1 MSRVPNEIANNII
14 SANDIVDVLRDFI
27 ELRKKGQS
35 YVALCPFHNDTNPSM
50 SIDSRRQ
57 IFKCFVCNTGGNA
70 LTFLK
75 LFKKWSYAEA
85 LKYLAD
91 KAGIEFIIPDISI
104 NEYQNEN
111 KLSETDIKVY
121 EALDKANS
129 FYKSELVKTDNPVI
143 KAFLKNRNLSYNDC
157 NKYDIGYA
165 PIARFR
171 DIFAT
176 EIENDLSILINASL
190 VSLNTKEEFFKNR
203 ITFGIRDEYNKI
215 VGFSA
220 RALDDSKPKYIN
232 SSENYYFKKS
242 SILYNLNNIY
252 ESANFNQI
260 IITEGFF
267 DVIALNKCNIP
278 EAICLMGTA
287 LTKEHVYKLQKFKKI
302 ILFLDG
308 DDAGQESTFK
318 TIKTLLQNNYTN
330 IYVVKNNSNLDPDEL
345 LNTHGPEAVKSLI
358 NDASLYIYFIYD
370 YLRIKFGLYDGYNII
385 EVNEMQFQKF
395 GSEFY
400 PFWLKLSQNAATVF
414 NEKLKKEYNRDI
426 NFIIDKGNS
435 FNNDF
440 STQDNINLNNYD
452 EFYDINSIP
461 YYDDVVDSQNYNRV
475 PNFSNPKLYKP
486 VKQEYKQNWI
496 EKMLLILL
504 HYPNLQEFFYKN
516 HSKFPFESI
525 ELNSNTLEF
534 DKDLKAIYKKLI
546 NHTKISPEEANKI
559 IQKFSEEGK
568 DHFINKFHFNTRDIV
583 QLEKDFAEIY
593 KRARD
598 DDLKRYNSYI
608 VNDLGANSSSLE
620 INNKIVKEILEKQR
634 QNKLKMDDEDQ
645 NE

>member
-1 MSRVPNEIANNII
+1 M
-14 SANDIVDVLRDFI
+14 L
-27 ELRKKGQS
+27 
-35 YVALCPFHNDTNPSM
+35 
-50 SIDSRRQ
+50 
-57 IFKCFVCNTGGNA
+57 
-70 LTFLK
+70 
-75 LFKKWSYAEA
+75 
-85 LKYLAD
+85 
-91 KAGIEFIIPDISI
+91 
-104 NEYQNEN
+104 
-111 KLSETDIKVY
+111 
-121 EALDKANS
+121 
-129 FYKSELVKTDNPVI
+129 
-143 KAFLKNRNLSYNDC
+143 
-157 NKYDIGYA
+157 
-165 PIARFR
+165 
-171 DIFAT
+171 
-176 EIENDLSILINASL
+176 
-190 VSLNTKEEFFKNR
+190 
-203 ITFGIRDEYNKI
+203 
-215 VGFSA
+215 
-220 RALDDSKPKYIN
+220 
-232 SSENYYFKKS
+232 
-242 SILYNLNNIY
+242 
-252 ESANFNQI
+252 
-260 IITEGFF
+260 
-267 DVIALNKCNIP
+267 
-278 EAICLMGTA
+278 
-287 LTKEHVYKLQKFKKI
+287 
-302 ILFLDG
+302 
-308 DDAGQESTFK
+308 
-318 TIKTLLQNNYTN
+318 
-330 IYVVKNNSNLDPDEL
+330 
-345 LNTHGPEAVKSLI
+345 
-358 NDASLYIYFIYD
+358 
-370 YLRIKFGLYDGYNII
+370 
-385 EVNEMQFQKF
+385 
-395 GSEFY
+395 
-400 PFWLKLSQNAATVF
+400 ATVF

-452 EFYDINSIP
+452 EFYDVNSIP

-568 DHFINKFHFNTRDIV
+568 DHFINKFHFSTRDIV

-608 VNDLGANSSSLE
+608 VNDLGANSSGLE